1 MLASPTRKGDGI
13 VRCMDGVITSDG
25 TAVTLTLG
33 FIPTFFMLINKTD
46 VIIWEKLRGFLATEA
61 IKVVTAGTTTLD
73 TGSAIVFNSDGTVT
87 ISAAAAGTA
96 KALAWVAQ
104 G

>member
-1 MLASPTRKGDGI
+1 MLASPTRKSEGISRCTDGT
-13 VRCMDGVITSDG
+13 ITSDG
-25 TAVTLTLG
+25 TAVTLNLG
-33 FIPTFFMLINKTD
+33 FIPTFFQLINKTD
-46 VIIWEKLRGFLATEA
+46 VIIWEKLRGMGATEA

-96 KALAWVAQ
+96 KALVWVAQ
-104 G
+104 